1 MAANLEMLE
10 NGIANFVANTNV
22 NGRKEIPW
30 HGLGKFFD
38 KPLTVTE
45 ALNSLNDFK
54 VNKGKLLHISDEIA
68 EMIIEGKPIDFLFKK
83 EDLVQTHICTYREDN
98 SHILGVVG
106 SGYEVVQNKEGFAFI
121 DTVCKESNAVIET
134 AGFLG
139 NGERMFVTAKMPER
153 FSLGIGDEVE
163 QYILFTNA
171 HDGTNAVTAC
181 FTPIRV
187 VCNNTLNAALRGTD
201 STNRVYFKHT
211 KNVSGRLNMAAQVL
225 SNHSGYIKNLKELL
239 TNLRSKKFD
248 EKDVRN
254 ILAATFL
261 QPNEAKQ
268 VIENKGNFESL
279 ELATRSKN
287 VLNNCLNTIESGA
300 GQNVYRGSGLWL
312 YNGLTCYFQNVSNY
326 RNDEQK
332 LENIIGANG
341 TAAKKI
347 NKAVSL
353 MLEAA

>member
-1 MAANLEMLE
+1 MAANLEMI
-10 NGIANFVANTNV
+10 NGVANFVANTNV

-30 HGLGKFFD
+30 HGLGTFFD

-45 ALNSLNDFK
+45 ALENLNDFQ
-54 VNKGKLLHISDEIA
+54 VNKGKLLHVSDEII
-68 EMIIEGKPIDFLFKK
+68 EMIMSGQPVNHLFKP

-98 SHILGVVG
+98 NHILGVVG
-106 SGYEVVQNKEGFAFI
+106 SGYEVVQNVDGFAFI
-121 DTVCKESNAVIET
+121 DEVCHESKAKIET

-139 NGERMFVTAKMPER
+139 NGERMFITAKMPDR
-153 FSLGIGDEVE
+153 FNLGIGDEVE

-187 VCNNTLNAALRGTD
+187 VCNNTLNAALRGTNA
-201 STNRVYFKHT
+201 TNRVYFKHT
-211 KNVSGRLNMAAQVL
+211 KNVSSRLNMAAQVL
-225 SNHSGYIKNLKELL
+225 KNHEGYIENLKELL
-239 TNLRSKKFD
+239 SNMRTKKFN

-268 VIENKGNFESL
+268 VIENNGIFESL
-279 ELATRSKN
+279 ELPTRSKN
-287 VLNNCLNTIESGA
+287 TLSNCLNTIENGV
-300 GQNVYRGSGLWL
+300 GQNVYRGTGLWL

-326 RNDEQK
+326 RSDEQK
-332 LENIIGANG
+332 LENIVGANG
-341 TAAKKI
+341 TASKKI
-347 NKAVSL
+347 NKAIELVL
-353 MLEAA
+353 AA

>member
-1 MAANLEMLE
+1 MAANLEILQ
-10 NGIANFVANTNV
+10 NGVANFVANTNV

-38 KPLTVTE
+38 KPLTITE
-45 ALNSLNDFK
+45 ALSNLNDFQ
-54 VNKGKLLHISDEIA
+54 VNKGKLLHVSDEII
-68 EMIIEGKPIDFLFKK
+68 EMIMSGQPVNHLFKV
-83 EDLVQTHICTYREDN
+83 EDIVNTHNCTYRVDN
-98 SHILGVVG
+98 NHILGIVG
-106 SGYEVVQNKEGFAFI
+106 SGYEVVQNVDGFAFI
-121 DTVCKESNAVIET
+121 DEVCHESKAKIET

-139 NGERMFVTAKMPER
+139 NGERMFITAKMPDR
-153 FSLGIGDEVE
+153 FNIGIGDEIE

-187 VCNNTLNAALRGTD
+187 VCNNTLNAALRGTNA
-201 STNRVYFKHT
+201 TNRVYFKHT

-225 SNHSGYIKNLKELL
+225 KNHEGYIENLKELL
-239 TNLRSKKFD
+239 SNMRAKKFN

-268 VIENKGNFESL
+268 VIENNGIFESL
-279 ELATRSKN
+279 ELPTRSKN
-287 VLNNCLNTIESGA
+287 TLSNCLNTIENGV
-300 GQNVYRGSGLWL
+300 GQNVYRGTGLWL
-312 YNGLTCYFQNVSNY
+312 YNGLTCYFQNVNNY

-332 LENIIGANG
+332 LENIVGANG
-341 TAAKKI
+341 TASKKI
-347 NKAVSL
+347 NKAIELVL
-353 MLEAA
+353 AA

>member
-1 MAANLEMLE
+1 MAANLEMI
-10 NGIANFVANTNV
+10 NGVANFVANTNV

-38 KPLTVTE
+38 KPLTITE
-45 ALNSLNDFK
+45 ALSNLNDFK
-54 VNKGKLLHISDEIA
+54 VNKGKLLHVSDEII
-68 EMIIEGKPIDFLFKK
+68 EMIMSGQPVNHLFKP
-83 EDLVQTHICTYREDN
+83 EDLVQTHVCTYREDN
-98 SHILGVVG
+98 NHILGVVG
-106 SGYEVVQNKEGFAFI
+106 SGYEVVQNLDGFDFI
-121 DTVCKESNAVIET
+121 DTVCKESKSVIET

-187 VCNNTLNAALRGTD
+187 VCNNTLNAALRGTN

-211 KNVSGRLNMAAQVL
+211 KNVSGRLNMAATVL
-225 SNHSGYIKNLKELL
+225 ANHSGYIENLKQLL
-239 TNLRSKKFD
+239 SNLRTKTFN

-254 ILAATFL
+254 LLAATFL
-261 QPNEAKQ
+261 QPDEAKK
-268 VIENKGNFESL
+268 VIENNGLFEGMDIS
-279 ELATRSKN
+279 TRSKN
-287 VLNNCLNTIESGA
+287 VLSNCLNTIENGV
-300 GQNVYRGSGLWL
+300 GQNVYRGTGLWL

-326 RNDEQK
+326 RSDEQK
-332 LENIIGANG
+332 LENIVGANG
-341 TAAKKI
+341 TASKKI
-347 NKAVSL
+347 NKAIELVL
-353 MLEAA
+353 AA